1 MQNRYLQE
9 ITDVLQSS
17 HINFLFGAGVSHP
30 YLPLLGNIEKKLNEA
45 STEEEREVQYK
56 EYFSKVMLPN
66 INILDE
72 TFTSNELEKT
82 KENYYDF
89 FLTLSKVIL
98 ARKSTLLS
106 KQVNIFTTNID
117 ILMESCLENL
127 HIDYNDGF
135 TGKFTPNF
143 STANFKK
150 SIFQRS
156 QHYDHISEIPVYN
169 IIKMHGSLTW
179 TKNNNKIE
187 FSHSLNHIDK
197 SLGEKT
203 GTEFKDSYD
212 KILVVNPEENKY
224 LQSVMNLNYYELLRL
239 YSSELEKENATL
251 IVLGFSMADSHIKEI
266 TLRAAKSNPTLRVF
280 VCCSKNE
287 RAILYQKLEVLQHPN
302 ITILAIT
309 SENEYKKYAPELEDD
324 IQADTD
330 ETNIFFTLPFFSRN
344 ILKQIVSPFIST
356 KSEDNEEE

>member
-1 MQNRYLQE
+1 NRYLQE

-89 FLTLSKVIL
+89 FLTLSKVIS

-135 TGKFTPNF
+135 
-143 STANFKK
+143 
-150 SIFQRS
+150 
-156 QHYDHISEIPVYN
+156 
-169 IIKMHGSLTW
+169 
-179 TKNNNKIE
+179 
-187 FSHSLNHIDK
+187 
-197 SLGEKT
+197 
-203 GTEFKDSYD
+203 
-212 KILVVNPEENKY
+212 
-224 LQSVMNLNYYELLRL
+224 
-239 YSSELEKENATL
+239 
-251 IVLGFSMADSHIKEI
+251 
-266 TLRAAKSNPTLRVF
+266 
-280 VCCSKNE
+280 
-287 RAILYQKLEVLQHPN
+287 
-302 ITILAIT
+302 
-309 SENEYKKYAPELEDD
+309 
-324 IQADTD
+324 
-330 ETNIFFTLPFFSRN
+330 
-344 ILKQIVSPFIST
+344 
-356 KSEDNEEE
+356 

>member
-1 MQNRYLQE
+1 MQNQYLQE

-17 HINFLFGAGVSHP
+17 HINFLFGAGVSYP

-45 STEEEREVQYK
+45 SNEEDKEVQYK

-72 TFTSNELEKT
+72 TFTSKELEET

-98 ARKSTLLS
+98 ARKNTLLS

-117 ILMESCLENL
+117 ILMEFCLENL

-169 IIKMHGSLTW
+169 IIKIHGSLTW
-179 TKNNNKIE
+179 TKNNNKIV

-197 SLGEKT
+197 SLEEKS
-203 GTEFKDSYD
+203 GAEFKDGYD
-212 KILVVNPEENKY
+212 KILVVNPEETKY
-224 LQSVMNLNYYELLRL
+224 LESVMNLNYYELLRL

-287 RAILYQKLEVLQHPN
+287 RSILYQKLEVLQHPN
-302 ITILAIT
+302 IIILAMT
-309 SENEYKKYAPELEDD
+309 GEDECQKYTPDLEDD
-324 IQADTD
+324 IQRDSNED
-330 ETNIFFTLPFFSRN
+330 NIFFTLPFFN
-344 ILKQIVSPFIST
+344 KNVLKQIINPFILTNSD
-356 KSEDNEEE
+356 DNGGE